1 MGSRTMTTTP
11 ATYDL
16 LLLLCAHPL
25 PPSLLC
31 CPLRPAL
38 FDLLVFICDLRL
50 LWMYMG
56 WLIWFAFIYSLRS
69 FAHALLVPL
78 LSHPHRII

>member
-1 MGSRTMTTTP
+1 MICFCCYARIRSLPRCSVVP
-11 ATYDL
+11 
-16 LLLLCAHPL
+16 CAPL
-25 PPSLLC
+25 
-31 CPLRPAL
+31 L
-38 FDLLVFICDLRL
+38 FDLLCICDLRL